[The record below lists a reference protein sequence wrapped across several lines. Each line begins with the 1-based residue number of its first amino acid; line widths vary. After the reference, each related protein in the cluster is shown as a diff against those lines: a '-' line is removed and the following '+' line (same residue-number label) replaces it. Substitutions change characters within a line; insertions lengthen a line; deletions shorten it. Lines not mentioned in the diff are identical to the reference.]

1 MIAYLKGVLL
11 DKRPPTLVVEVHGV
25 GYELDAPMT
34 TFYDLPAP
42 GQEVTVHTHM
52 VVREDA
58 QLLFAFSDASQRD
71 VFRSL
76 LKISGVGPRVAL
88 AILSTLSTREFFD
101 AVSDN
106 DVSRLTRVPGI
117 GRKTAERL
125 MVEMRDRVLKQI
137 EADGQSRPA
146 AAAAA
151 GRTSPVE
158 DAVSALIA
166 LGYKAPEASRAIRDI
181 DVEGLS
187 SEDLIRQ
194 ALRQL
199 AGARP

>member
-1 MIAYLKGVLL
+1 VIGYLKGTLL
-11 DKRPPTLVVEVHGV
+11 DKRPPTLVLDVHGV

-42 GQEVTVHTHM
+42 GESVTVYTHM

-58 QLLFAFSDASQRD
+58 QLLFAFSDLSQRD

-76 LKISGVGPRVAL
+76 LKVSGVGPRVAL
-88 AILSTLSTREFFD
+88 AVLSTLSTRDFFD
-101 AVSDN
+101 AVTDN
-106 DVSRLTRVPGI
+106 DISRLTRVPGI

-125 MVEMRDRVLKQI
+125 IVEMRDRVLKQL
-137 EADGQSRPA
+137 EKHGDAVAPA
-146 AAAAA
+146 VQ
-151 GRTSPVE
+151 RRDNPVE
-158 DAVSALIA
+158 DAVGALMA
-166 LGYKAPEASRAIRDI
+166 LGYKPMEASRAIRDI
-181 DVEGLS
+181 DSEGLS

-199 AGARP
+199 AGARA

>member
-1 MIAYLKGVLL
+1 MIGCLKGVLL
-11 DKRPPTLVVEVHGV
+11 DKRPPTLVLDVHGV

-34 TFYDLPAP
+34 TFYDLPTV
-42 GQEVTVHTHM
+42 GERVTVYTHM

-58 QLLFAFSDASQRD
+58 QMLFAFSDAAQRN

-76 LKISGVGPRVAL
+76 LKVSGVGPRVAL
-88 AILSTLSTREFFD
+88 AILSTLSTRDFFAAVTNDD
-101 AVSDN
+101 AAC
-106 DVSRLTRVPGI
+106 LTRVPGI

-125 MVEMRDRVLKQI
+125 IVEMRDRVMKQ
-137 EADGQSRPA
+137 AGDDGETPVPVAER
-146 AAAAA
+146 
-151 GRTSPVE
+151 RDNPVE
-158 DAVSALIA
+158 DAVEALMA
-166 LGYKAPEASRAIRDI
+166 LGYKPAEASRAIRSLDG
-181 DVEGLS
+181 DGRS

>member
-1 MIAYLKGVLL
+1 MIAYLKGILL
-11 DKRPPTLVVEVHGV
+11 DKRPPTLVLDVHGV

-42 GQEVTVHTHM
+42 GEAVTVHTHM

-58 QLLFAFSDASQRD
+58 QLLFAFSDAPQRN

-76 LKISGVGPRVAL
+76 LKVSGIGPRVAL
-88 AILSTLSTREFFD
+88 AILSTLSTREFFN
-101 AVSDN
+101 AVTDN
-106 DVSRLTRVPGI
+106 DVARLTRVPGI

-137 EADGQSRPA
+137 EDSGESPSA
-146 AAAAA
+146 AVEH
-151 GRTSPVE
+151 RDNPVE
-158 DAVSALIA
+158 DAVGALIA

-181 DVEGLS
+181 DAEGLS

>member
-1 MIAYLKGVLL
+1 MIGYLKGVLL
-11 DKRPPTLVVEVHGV
+11 DKRPPTLVLDVHGV

-42 GQEVTVHTHM
+42 GEAVTVYTHM

-58 QLLFAFSDASQRD
+58 QMLFAFADATQRD

-88 AILSTLSTREFFD
+88 AILSTLSTRDFFE

-125 MVEMRDRVLKQI
+125 MVEMRDRVLKQV
-137 EADGQSRPA
+137 EERGAVEPA
-146 AAAAA
+146 TV
-151 GRTSPVE
+151 GHRDNPVE
-158 DAVSALIA
+158 DAVSALLA
-166 LGYKAPEASRAIRDI
+166 LGYKAPEASRAVRDI
-181 DVEGLS
+181 HAEGLT

>member
-1 MIAYLKGVLL
+1 MIGYLRGVLL
-11 DKRPPTLVVEVHGV
+11 DKRPPTLVLDVHGV

-34 TFYDLPAP
+34 TFYELPAT
-42 GQEVTVHTHM
+42 GEDVTVHTHM

-58 QLLFAFSDASQRD
+58 QMLFAFSDISQRD

-88 AILSTLSTREFFD
+88 AILSTLSTRDFFD
-101 AVSDN
+101 AVSGN
-106 DVSRLTRVPGI
+106 DVARLTRVPGI

-125 MVEMRDRVLKQI
+125 LVEMRDRVLSQI
-137 EADGQSRPA
+137 EESGQAPPVTVER
-146 AAAAA
+146 
-151 GRTSPVE
+151 RDNPVE
-158 DAVSALIA
+158 DAVSALMA
-166 LGYKAPEASRAIRDI
+166 LGYKAPEASRAVRDI
-181 DVEGLS
+181 DAEGLS

>member
-1 MIAYLKGVLL
+1 MIACLRGVLL
-11 DKRPPTLVVEVHGV
+11 DKRPPTLVLDVHGV

-34 TFYDLPAP
+34 TFYDLPAT
-42 GQEVTVHTHM
+42 GEDVTVHTHM

-58 QLLFAFSDASQRD
+58 QMLFAFSDAAQRD

-88 AILSTLSTREFFD
+88 AILSTLSTSDFFD

-106 DVSRLTRVPGI
+106 DVARLTRVPGI

-137 EADGQSRPA
+137 DESGERPA
-146 AAAAA
+146 AAAE
-151 GRTSPVE
+151 RRDNPVE
-158 DAVSALIA
+158 DAVGALIA
-166 LGYKAPEASRAIRDI
+166 LGYKAPEASRAVRELNTDG
-181 DVEGLS
+181 VS

>member
-1 MIAYLKGVLL
+1 MIGYLKGILL
-11 DKRPPTLVVEVHGV
+11 DKRPPTLVLDVHGV

-42 GQEVTVHTHM
+42 GEVVTVHTHM

-58 QLLFAFSDASQRD
+58 QLLFAFSDAPQRN

-76 LKISGVGPRVAL
+76 LKVSGIGPRVAL
-88 AILSTLSTREFFD
+88 AILSTLSTREFFN
-101 AVSDN
+101 AVTDN
-106 DVSRLTRVPGI
+106 DVARLTRVPGI

-137 EADGQSRPA
+137 EDSGESSTA
-146 AAAAA
+146 AVEH
-151 GRTSPVE
+151 RDNPVE
-158 DAVSALIA
+158 DAVGALIA
-166 LGYKAPEASRAIRDI
+166 LGYKAPEASRAIREI
-181 DVEGLS
+181 DAEGLS